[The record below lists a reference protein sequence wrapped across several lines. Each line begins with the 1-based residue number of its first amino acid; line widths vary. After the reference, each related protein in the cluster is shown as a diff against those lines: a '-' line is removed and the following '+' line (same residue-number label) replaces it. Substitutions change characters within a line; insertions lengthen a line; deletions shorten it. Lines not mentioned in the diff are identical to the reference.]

1 MKYEVIESKAWI
13 HALTGQTASI
23 YGASPWFYMA
33 DRPNWSIVSRGWTV
47 RDNVNN
53 TVGIGR
59 VPWANRDEAQ
69 AWADEENERLTRAYA
84 RYTEEPRTTTPVRRT
99 TTPVRRTSKRKVA

>member
-1 MKYEVIESKAWI
+1 MLQYEVIESKVWR
-13 HALTGQTASI
+13 HAITGRTASI
-23 YGASPWFYMA
+23 YGASPWFYIA

-59 VPWANRDEAQ
+59 PPWANRDEAQ
-69 AWADEENERLTRAYA
+69 AWADAENERLTRAYA
-84 RYTEEPRTTTPVRRT
+84 RYTEEPCTTVI
-99 TTPVRRTSKRKVA
+99 PVRRTSKRKAA